1 MDIKDLTDNDILSNA
16 LRFSFDKCPKDEKG
30 AMDMKDIQKYK
41 KTFILCLK
49 WLKENYQPACEGF
62 LNEVETK

>member
-1 MDIKDLTDNDILSNA
+1 MVVFS
-16 LRFSFDKCPKDEKG
+16 SFDKCPKDEKG

-41 KTFILCLK
+41 KTFMSCIK